1 MTRAQLRAAG
11 VSRHAI
17 SHAAKVGALHRVHRG
32 VYIVGHLALAPFA
45 KEAAALLACGDR
57 AVISHRSA
65 AHIWGLVDAPP
76 QLVDVT
82 VVGRR
87 CRPKEGVRIH
97 TLSRIDDRDVRHE
110 EGLWLTA
117 PAHTLI
123 DLAPD
128 SSLDELER
136 LISETRIKGLLPNG
150 ELERAL
156 ERAGRRR
163 GTARIRAYLSAEE
176 DEEYTRSKGERRMRQ
191 LLRAAGLPLPRVN
204 TRAAGYEIDF
214 LWEEE
219 RVIVEVDGFRFHG
232 HRRAFE
238 RDRRKDM
245 ALTAAGYLVIRLTW
259 NQLKNEPFTVIAH
272 IARALDRGAR
282 AAGAARSSG

>member
-1 MTRAQLRAAG
+1 
-11 VSRHAI
+11 
-17 SHAAKVGALHRVHRG
+17 
-32 VYIVGHLALAPFA
+32 
-45 KEAAALLACGDR
+45 
-57 AVISHRSA
+57 
-65 AHIWGLVDAPP
+65 
-76 QLVDVT
+76 VDVT
-82 VVGRR
+82 VVGHR
-87 CRPKEGVRIH
+87 CRPKEGVRVH
-97 TLSRIDDRDVRHE
+97 KLSGIDDKDVRRKS
-110 EGLWLTA
+110 GLWLTA
-117 PAHTLI
+117 PARTLI
-123 DLAPD
+123 DLAAD
-128 SSLDELER
+128 TSLDELER
-136 LISETRIKGLLPNG
+136 LVSEARIKGLLPKG

-163 GTARIRAYLSAEE
+163 GTARMRAYLSAEE

-191 LLRAAGLPLPRVN
+191 LLRAARLPMPRVN

-282 AAGAARSSG
+282 AAGAARPSG